1 MLKID
6 RKQKNNSPA
15 ILFNTVPGRVS
26 STNSTHSKKDFA
38 EDLKISYTSQFRDEI
53 EQLILQLDKN
63 GRRFAE
69 NPSAENLRVYKRDI
83 QSFLYFVNKRS
94 YHVKEVY
101 GRRIDYKIV
110 QTINEQLEELS
121 KEVISREIPRMALL
135 AKIDEIRGLII
146 DLIL

>member
-6 RKQKNNSPA
+6 RKQKNNSPST
-15 ILFNTVPGRVS
+15 IFNTISGRIS
-26 STNSTHSKKDFA
+26 SSDSTHSKKDFA
-38 EDLKISYTSQFRDEI
+38 NDLKISYTSQFSDEI
-53 EQLILQLDKN
+53 EQLIHQLDKN

-83 QSFLYFVNKRS
+83 QSFLYFVNKQS
-94 YHVKEVY
+94 YNVKEVY
-101 GRRIDYKIV
+101 GRKVDYKIV
-110 QTINEQLEELS
+110 HTINDRLEELA

-146 DLIL
+146 DLIF